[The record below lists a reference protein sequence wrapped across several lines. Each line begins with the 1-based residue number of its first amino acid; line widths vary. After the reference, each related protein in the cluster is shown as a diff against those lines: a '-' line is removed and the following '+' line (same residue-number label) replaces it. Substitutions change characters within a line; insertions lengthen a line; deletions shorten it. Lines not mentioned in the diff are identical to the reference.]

1 MHDGLMA
8 RPHDGS
14 RTLSRTGTGN
24 RVLMGAMTM
33 MLCFPALFPTNGDDG
48 MFAFWITDTVRNL
61 TDLR

>member
-14 RTLSRTGTGN
+14 RTLRRN

-33 MLCFPALFPTNGDDG
+33 MLCFRALFPTNGDDG
-48 MFAFWITDTVRNL
+48 MFAFGITDTVRNP
-61 TDLR
+61 TD